1 MTLTIRAMRDDDAA
15 HVVTMVQ
22 GLARDTGS
30 DVIPKLTPESLIAH
44 GDLIDV
50 TVAEEGSAILGA
62 CLTLLTYST
71 WRDAKGLYVVDLFI
85 DGKARNRGIGLKLL
99 REAAR
104 RGRTK
109 GARFIK
115 LEVYHTNEGAARFYE
130 RLGFVRNDKDGLF
143 VLEDDEVTTFL
154 SADDEASSPLPNPS
168 SRRKPGSIG

>member
-1 MTLTIRAMRDDDAA
+1 MTLTIRPMRDNDAA
-15 HVVTMVQ
+15 QVVAMVH

-30 DVIPKLTPESLIAH
+30 DVIPRLTPESLVEN

-50 TVAEEGSAILGA
+50 TLAEDEGGILGA

-85 DGKARNRGIGLKLL
+85 DGKARNRGVGLKLL

-104 RGRTK
+104 RGRAK

-115 LEVYHTNEGAARFYE
+115 LEVYNTNEGAARFYE
-130 RLGFVRNDKDGLF
+130 RLGFVKNGKDELF
-143 VLEDDEVTTFL
+143 ILEDDKVTAFL
-154 SADDEASSPLPNPS
+154 SGD
-168 SRRKPGSIG
+168 

>member
-1 MTLTIRAMRDDDAA
+1 MTLTIRPMHEDDAPN
-15 HVVTMVQ
+15 VVAMVQ

-30 DVIPKLTPESLIAH
+30 DIVPKLTPESLITH

-50 TVAEEGSAILGA
+50 TIAEEGGAILGA

-71 WRDAKGLYVVDLFI
+71 WRDAKGLYIVDLFI

-99 REAAR
+99 REAGR
-104 RGRTK
+104 RGRAK

-130 RLGFVRNDKDGLF
+130 RLGFVRNDKDRLF
-143 VLEDDEVTTFL
+143 VLEDDKVTAFL
-154 SADDEASSPLPNPS
+154 SA
-168 SRRKPGSIG
+168 G

>member
-1 MTLTIRAMRDDDAA
+1 MTLTIRPMREDDAP
-15 HVVTMVQ
+15 HVVAMVH

-30 DVIPKLTPESLIAH
+30 DVIPKLTPASLIAQ

-50 TVAEEGSAILGA
+50 TIAEDAGGILGA

-85 DGKARNRGIGLKLL
+85 DARARNGGIGLKLL

-104 RGRTK
+104 RGHAK

-130 RLGFVRNDKDGLF
+130 RLGFVRNDKDRLFLLERDGLDAM
-143 VLEDDEVTTFL
+143 L
-154 SADDEASSPLPNPS
+154 AA
-168 SRRKPGSIG
+168 

>member
-1 MTLTIRAMRDDDAA
+1 VTLIIRPMREDDAPN
-15 HVVTMVQ
+15 VVAMVH

-30 DVIPKLTPESLIAH
+30 DVVPKLTPESLIAAR
-44 GDLIDV
+44 DLIDV
-50 TVAEEGSAILGA
+50 TIAEDDGGILGA

-99 REAAR
+99 REAGR

-130 RLGFVRNDKDGLF
+130 RLGFVRNDKDRLF
-143 VLEDDEVTTFL
+143 VLEENRVTALL
-154 SADDEASSPLPNPS
+154 SAE
-168 SRRKPGSIG
+168 

>member
-1 MTLTIRAMRDDDAA
+1 MTLTIRAMRESDARD
-15 HVVTMVQ
+15 VVAMVH

-30 DVIPKLTPESLIAH
+30 DVIPRLTPESLIAH

-50 TVAEEGSAILGA
+50 TLAEDQSGILGA

-85 DGKARNRGIGLKLL
+85 AGKARNQGIGVKLL

-104 RGRTK
+104 RGRTR

-115 LEVYHTNEGAARFYE
+115 LEVYHTNDGAARFYE
-130 RLGFVRNDKDGLF
+130 RLGFVMNDKDRLF
-143 VLEDDEVTTFL
+143 VLEADKVTAFL
-154 SADDEASSPLPNPS
+154 AA
-168 SRRKPGSIG
+168 G